1 MLVLTLSRH
10 LECDRNTP
18 PVSRV
23 IDSLQILIMLIMM
36 VMLMFS
42 VARDSSNP
50 LVLKLTLHSLLSRW
64 ELDMKL
70 ILDDHLTARDGTDD
84 ACRLPCTRP
93 SITQLIGAD
102 SELSFLSTSC

>member
-1 MLVLTLSRH
+1 
-10 LECDRNTP
+10 
-18 PVSRV
+18 
-23 IDSLQILIMLIMM
+23 M

-64 ELDMKL
+64 EPDMKL